1 MDAEIVP
8 STRRSNPTI
17 YDVARL
23 AGVSPSTVSR
33 ALNRPGRIS
42 PATVA
47 KIRSAADE
55 LDFRANPM
63 ARALPTG
70 RSQTFG
76 MLVADITNP
85 MFFEVARGAER
96 AAAAHG
102 YTLVI
107 AESQESDLREAEA
120 AERVLPSVDGMILVT
135 TRLTD
140 AEITRLAH
148 RKPLVVLNREVDG
161 VESVVADIVP
171 GVDQAIAHLHDLG
184 HRTLAFLS
192 GPARSW
198 MSSARQRVLQS
209 RAAARGLSVTV
220 IGPGEPSRAGGR
232 AALSKVVASGATAV
246 IAYNDLM
253 AIGLLQAAQ
262 EVELAVPAAFS
273 IVGFDDIFGADLTT
287 PALTTVRTP
296 LAQMGALAVDA
307 ILKAADAPSQPLFAP
322 LETQLVIR
330 RSTGPARLR
339 GADLE
344 SGVSR

>member
-1 MDAEIVP
+1 MDADTGVARHG
-8 STRRSNPTI
+8 TPTI

-42 PATVA
+42 PATA
-47 KIRSAADE
+47 ARIRAAADE

-70 RSQTFG
+70 RSQTLG

-85 MFFEVARGAER
+85 MFFDVVRGAER

-120 AERVLPSVDGMILVT
+120 AERVLPSVDGLILVT
-135 TRLTD
+135 SRLAD
-140 AEITRLAH
+140 AEITRLAQ

-161 VESVVADIVP
+161 IESVVADIVP

-184 HRTLAFLS
+184 HRSLAFLS
-192 GPARSW
+192 GPERSW
-198 MSSARQRVLQS
+198 MSGARQRVLEA
-209 RAAARGLSVTV
+209 RAAERGLTSTV
-220 IGPGEPSRAGGR
+220 IGPGEPSLSGGR

-246 IAYNDLM
+246 VAYNDLM

-262 EVELAVPAAFS
+262 EVDLAVPAAFS
-273 IVGFDDIFGADLTT
+273 IVGFDDIFGADLTS
-287 PALTTVRTP
+287 PSLTTVRTP
-296 LAQMGALAVDA
+296 LAPMGGLAVDA
-307 ILKAADAPSQPLFAP
+307 ILRAVDVPTEQQSFPTLAT
-322 LETQLVIR
+322 ELVIR
-330 RSTGPARLR
+330 RSTGPARR
-339 GADLE
+339 
-344 SGVSR
+344 

>member
-1 MDAEIVP
+1 MDADLTVTARGG
-8 STRRSNPTI
+8 SPTI

-42 PATVA
+42 PATAA
-47 KIRSAADE
+47 KIRAAADE

-70 RSQTFG
+70 RSQTLG

-140 AEITRLAH
+140 AEIARFAQ
-148 RKPLVVLNREVDG
+148 RKPLVVLNREVEG
-161 VESVVADIVP
+161 VQSVVADILP
-171 GVDQAIAHLHDLG
+171 GVDQALAHLHDLG
-184 HRTLAFLS
+184 HRSLAYVS

-198 MSSARQRVLQS
+198 MSGARQRVLES
-209 RAAARGLSVTV
+209 RAADRGLNMTV

-232 AALSKVVASGATAV
+232 AALSKLIASGATAV
-246 IAYNDLM
+246 VAYNDLM

-262 EVELAVPAAFS
+262 EVDLAVPAAFS

-307 ILKAADAPSQPLFAP
+307 ILAAADAPSKTSFPP

-339 GADLE
+339 GAHLE
-344 SGVSR
+344 R